1 MLREI
6 VLPRLQRIEMRTD
19 HGFYGKG
26 LCSCAGAVPEI
37 IIKTAAALIQ
47 TQRIYPRIYLCITN
61 ACEFARCGRR
71 TKEHA
76 RQGKQ
81 VCSGGK
87 WSCGVGGM
95 PRVKQNRGNDWGVGR
110 KAGGGAS
117 LYR

>member
-1 MLREI
+1 
-6 VLPRLQRIEMRTD
+6 MRTD

-37 IIKTAAALIQ
+37 IIKTAAVLIQ
-47 TQRIYPRIYLCITN
+47 TQRIYPRIYIYVLHTRAN
-61 ACEFARCGRR
+61 LRAAGAGQ
-71 TKEHA
+71 KSM
-76 RQGKQ
+76 QGKASKRLQRRQ
-81 VCSGGK
+81 VELWSRGGK
-87 WSCGVGGM
+87 W